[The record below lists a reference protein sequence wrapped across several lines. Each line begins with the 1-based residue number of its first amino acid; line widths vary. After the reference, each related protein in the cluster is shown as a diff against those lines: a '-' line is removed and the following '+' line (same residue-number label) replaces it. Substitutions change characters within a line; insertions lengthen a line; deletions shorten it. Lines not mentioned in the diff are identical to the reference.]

1 MVQYTVNGFLN
12 GSWILP
18 EFLKGLHSK
27 RQNFYETRS
36 TPIKNV
42 RSKYANLVN
51 EEKPNQNGG
60 SGFKSGL
67 ISIQTNEM
75 KKSSNEEK
83 LEPGKK
89 RACNFR
95 ITHLMRGWLA
105 DLDPYN

>member
-1 MVQYTVNGFLN
+1 MHIAKRFLN

-18 EFLKGLHSK
+18 EFQKGLNSK
-27 RQNFYETRS
+27 RQNVYETRS

>member
-1 MVQYTVNGFLN
+1 MHTAKRFLN
-12 GSWILP
+12 GSWLLH
-18 EFLKGLHSK
+18 EFQKGLHSK
-27 RQNFYETRS
+27 RQNFFETRS

-75 KKSSNEEK
+75 KKK
-83 LEPGKK
+83 LK
-89 RACNFR
+89 
-95 ITHLMRGWLA
+95 
-105 DLDPYN
+105 